1 MQRDDSNLFTHFE
14 RQWRARQDE
23 PLLSTGEDESFSWR
37 DLDLESARMAHALRA
52 AGAVA
57 GDRIS
62 VQAEKSPQALCVYL
76 CCLRAGFVYHPL
88 NPAYQRAELEFLL
101 GDAEPAVVIC
111 DAAREALVAPLARQA
126 GARSVFTLSADDGG
140 PLARPLSWLNGSG
153 SLATAS
159 EGQPAEFATV
169 PRDGRDPAALLYSS
183 GTTGRPKG
191 IVLSHANLL
200 SNTATLVEAW
210 GFTAAD
216 RLLHAL
222 PIFHVHGLF
231 VALGCA
237 LLGGATM
244 RWLAAFRA
252 AEVVRFLPE
261 CSVFMGV
268 PTFYTRLLAEPGF
281 TREVATNLRLFV
293 SGSAPLLP
301 ETFAA
306 FEERTGQRILERYG
320 MTETNMNASNPL
332 KGPRKPG
339 TVGPPLPGVEIR
351 IVDELG
357 RALAAGEVG
366 QIQVRG
372 PNVFA
377 EYWKR
382 PDKTSEDFTADGF
395 FATGDLGHVDED
407 GYVTIVG
414 RAKDIII
421 SGGLNIYPK
430 EIEDFIDGLPGVV
443 ESAVI
448 GVPHPDFGEGVVAVV
463 VPAGGAAIDA
473 AARQA
478 SLPTERGVIDACRRE
493 LAAFK
498 VPKRVVH
505 VAELPRNSMGKV
517 QKNLLR
523 AAHGGLFK

>member
-14 RQWRARQDE
+14 RRWRARKHE
-23 PLLSTGEDESFSWR
+23 PLLTTADDRSFSWR
-37 DLDLESARMAHALRA
+37 DLDLESARMANTLRT
-52 AGAVA
+52 AGVAA
-57 GDRIS
+57 GDRVS
-62 VQAEKSPQALCVYL
+62 VQAEKSPEGLCLYL
-76 CCLRAGFVYHPL
+76 ACLRAGFVYHPL

-101 GDAEPAVVIC
+101 GDAEPAVAIC
-111 DAAREALVAPLARQA
+111 DAAGEALFAPLARRG
-126 GARSVFTLSADDGG
+126 GARSVFTLNADG
-140 PLARPLSWLNGSG
+140 RGSF
-153 SLATAS
+153 TAAS
-159 EGQPAEFATV
+159 KTQAAEFGSV
-169 PRDGRDPAALLYSS
+169 PCDGRDPAALLYSS

-222 PIFHVHGLF
+222 PMFHVHGLF

-244 RWLAAFRA
+244 RWLASFRA
-252 AEVVRFLPE
+252 SEVIRLLPE
-261 CSVFMGV
+261 CTVFMGV
-268 PTFYTRLLAEPGF
+268 PTYYTRLLAEPGF
-281 TREVATNLRLFV
+281 TREVAAKLRLFV
-293 SGSAPLLP
+293 SGSAPLSP
-301 ETFAA
+301 ETFAV
-306 FEERTGQRILERYG
+306 FEQRTGQRILERYG

-332 KGPRKPG
+332 QGPRKPG

-351 IVDELG
+351 IVDEAG
-357 RALAAGEVG
+357 RSLAAGEVG

-372 PNVFA
+372 PNVFV

-382 PDKTSEDFTADGF
+382 PDQTAGEFTADGF
-395 FATGDLGHVDED
+395 FVTGDLGCVDAD
-407 GYVTIVG
+407 GYLTIAG
-414 RAKDIII
+414 RAKDLIIT
-421 SGGLNIYPK
+421 GGLNVYPK
-430 EIEDFIDGLPGVV
+430 EVEDFIDGLPGIG

-448 GVPHPDFGEGVVAVV
+448 GVPHPDFGEGVVAVI
-463 VPAGGAAIDA
+463 VPAGGAA
-473 AARQA
+473 
-478 SLPTERGVIDACRRE
+478 PVERDVIEACRGE

-498 VPKRVVH
+498 VPKRVVA

-523 AAHGGLFK
+523 SAHGGLFK